1 MNKNDQAFNE
11 KFKPLAIPT
20 KFEADASEKDKVIF
34 ALAHIENGTAYQV
47 ANKIHELE
55 PLVLFEDIENYCR
68 DILTGLYSSGLIK
81 GVENEGQTSYNLS
94 KIQEANSGQINPDLI
109 E

>member
-11 KFKPLAIPT
+11 KFKPLVIPT
-20 KFEADASEKDKVIF
+20 KFEVDAPEKDKVIF

-47 ANKIHELE
+47 ANKLHELE
-55 PLVLFEDIENYCR
+55 PLILFEDIEIYCR
-68 DILTGLYSSGLIK
+68 DILTDLYNSGLIK
-81 GVENEGQTSYNLS
+81 GVENGGRTSYNLS
-94 KIQEANSGQINPDLI
+94 KIQEMNTGKINPELI